1 MRIIQHLSTLKTITA
16 GELVTFMPDVP
27 RTTLYRHINTLQK
40 ANILMVAKENRVRGT
55 VEKVYA
61 LNIEML
67 TNENSI
73 ENATRNAFGFLMK
86 LYADFEQYFKSKD
99 VDPSRDKLFLNNTV
113 LLLSDNEYDNFLGEL
128 QNLMLKHISNQPSPD
143 RKARSLS
150 LISAPT
156 TNDKK

>member
-1 MRIIQHLSTLKTITA
+1 MADINQVLLNPIRMRIIQHLSTLKTITA

-27 RTTLYRHINTLQK
+27 RTTLYRHINILQK

-73 ENATRNAFGFLMK
+73 ENATRNAFGF
-86 LYADFEQYFKSKD
+86 F
-99 VDPSRDKLFLNNTV
+99 
-113 LLLSDNEYDNFLGEL
+113 NE
-128 QNLMLKHISNQPSPD
+128 I
-143 RKARSLS
+143 
-150 LISAPT
+150 IC
-156 TNDKK
+156 